1 MIVRV
6 GELRKALRFR
16 GAGQVAQEALVL
28 LSSHLEDVA
37 ERFAGECV
45 RALEERNVS
54 RDIQR
59 IPLLRRLTI
68 ADVEKA
74 MERLNG
80 NKG

>member
-1 MIVRV
+1 MIVRA
-6 GELRKALRFR
+6 GELRKALRFC

-28 LSSHLEDVA
+28 LSSHLEELA
-37 ERFAGECV
+37 ERFVGECV

-54 RDIQR
+54 RDVQR

-74 MERLNG
+74 IGRLNG
-80 NKG
+80 KS